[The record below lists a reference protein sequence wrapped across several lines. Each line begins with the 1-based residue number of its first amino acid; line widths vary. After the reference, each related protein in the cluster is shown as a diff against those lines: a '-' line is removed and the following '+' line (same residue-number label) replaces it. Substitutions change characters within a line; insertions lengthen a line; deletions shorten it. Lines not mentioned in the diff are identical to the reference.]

1 MAQQIRNRDTGAGAA
16 AKRVMLVEDHEH
28 VLWGLR
34 KLIHGERPR
43 MAVCAVARTVTQAQ
57 AALREHAPD
66 VVVLDLFLAGEN
78 ALERLP
84 AALEA
89 SGAAWIVLTDARDA
103 VLHRRAYQCGA
114 LAVVLKDEPAE
125 VLLAHIERALRKHAA
140 RNEPGQLPPA
150 NELPDPAAPVAISA
164 AEFTSKES
172 LT

>member
-1 MAQQIRNRDTGAGAA
+1 MGQQSGKRETGGGADS
-16 AKRVMLVEDHEH
+16 KRVMLVEDHEH

-34 KLIHGERPR
+34 KLIHGEWPR

-84 AALEA
+84 AALED
-89 SGAAWIVLTDARDA
+89 SGAAWIVLTDARD
-103 VLHRRAYQCGA
+103 VSLHRRAYQCGA

-125 VLLAHIERALRKHAA
+125 VLLAHIERGLRKHAA
-140 RNEPGQLPPA
+140 RNEPGRRPLA
-150 NELPDPAAPVAISA
+150 HELPDPAGPAAASA
-164 AEFTSKES
+164 AEFNPKES